1 MENESDRQSK
11 SNAPEASGTNF
22 LQRIGGH
29 VQGKA
34 LGGFM
39 ELVPLLV
46 SAIVI
51 WFVVGWADQFVRP
64 MAFVAGKPWDLPGI
78 GIVAA
83 VIIFYLVGVVVSTR
97 IGKIIMDRKHDIL
110 HRVPIVKTI
119 YGVTYQATTSISGQ
133 FRFTR
138 VVFIEWPREGMVAL
152 GFVTGRAHRERKD
165 TMDENEPQSMAV
177 VYIPTVPNPT
187 SGNLAF
193 VMEDDLMET
202 DLTVEDAM
210 KVVFSGGIVL
220 PESVSMA
227 RFARVRGDGEFIDRF
242 TIDPKQSRRFYRFE
256 GFCSE
261 ESVRRNPFG
270 GIRSNCSV
278 LELGLRG
285 VCRLS
290 LLLDIHLVRIAV

>member
-1 MENESDRQSK
+1 MENESDRQPK
-11 SNAPEASGTNF
+11 SNTSEASGVNF

-29 VQGKA
+29 VQSKA

-51 WFVVGWADQFVRP
+51 WFVIGWADQFVRP
-64 MAFVAGKPWDLPGI
+64 MAFVSERPWDLPGI
-78 GIVAA
+78 GVVAA
-83 VIIFYLVGVVVSTR
+83 VVIFYLVGLVVSTR
-97 IGKIIMDRKHDIL
+97 IGKIIMDRKHDVL

-119 YGVTYQATTSISGQ
+119 YGVTYQATTSVSGQ

-138 VVFIEWPREGMVAL
+138 AVFLEWPREGMIAL
-152 GFVTGRAHRERKD
+152 GFVTGRAHRERRD
-165 TMDENEPQSMAV
+165 VMDENEPQSMVV

-193 VMEDDLMET
+193 VMEDDVMET

-220 PESVSMA
+220 PESLSMA
-227 RFARVRGDGEFIDRF
+227 RFPRVRADGEFIDRF
-242 TIDPKQSRRFYRFE
+242 TIDPK
-256 GFCSE
+256 
-261 ESVRRNPFG
+261 
-270 GIRSNCSV
+270 
-278 LELGLRG
+278 
-285 VCRLS
+285 
-290 LLLDIHLVRIAV
+290 

>member
-1 MENESDRQSK
+1 MGNENGRNSK
-11 SNAPEASGTNF
+11 PDAHETSGVNF

-51 WFVVGWADQFVRP
+51 WFIVGWADQFVRP
-64 MAFVAGKPWDLPGI
+64 MAFVSGKPWDLPGI
-78 GIVAA
+78 GVVAA
-83 VIIFYLVGVVVSTR
+83 VVIFYLVGLVVSTR
-97 IGKIIMDRKHDIL
+97 IGKTIMDRKHDIL

-119 YGVTYQATTSISGQ
+119 YGVTYQATTSVSGQ

-152 GFVTGRAHRERKD
+152 GFVTGRAHRERRD
-165 TMDENEPQSMAV
+165 DMDENEPQSIAV

-220 PESVSMA
+220 PESLSMA
-227 RFARVRGDGEFIDRF
+227 RFPRVRADGEFIDQF
-242 TIDPKQSRRFYRFE
+242 TIDPK
-256 GFCSE
+256 
-261 ESVRRNPFG
+261 
-270 GIRSNCSV
+270 
-278 LELGLRG
+278 
-285 VCRLS
+285 
-290 LLLDIHLVRIAV
+290 

>member
-11 SNAPEASGTNF
+11 SNTSEASGVNF

-29 VQGKA
+29 VQSKA

-51 WFVVGWADQFVRP
+51 WFVIGWADQFIRP
-64 MAFVAGKPWDLPGI
+64 MTFVAEKPWDVPGI
-78 GIVAA
+78 GVVAA
-83 VIIFYLVGVVVSTR
+83 VVIFYLVGLVVSTR
-97 IGKIIMDRKHDIL
+97 IGKIMMDRKHDVL

-119 YGVTYQATTSISGQ
+119 YGVTYQATTSMSGQ

-138 VVFIEWPREGMVAL
+138 AVFLEWPREGMIAL

-165 TMDENEPQSMAV
+165 VMDENEPQSMAV

-193 VMEDDLMET
+193 VTEDDLMET

-227 RFARVRGDGEFIDRF
+227 RFPRVRADGEFIDRF
-242 TIDPKQSRRFYRFE
+242 TIDPK
-256 GFCSE
+256 
-261 ESVRRNPFG
+261 
-270 GIRSNCSV
+270 
-278 LELGLRG
+278 
-285 VCRLS
+285 
-290 LLLDIHLVRIAV
+290 

>member
-1 MENESDRQSK
+1 MEKESVRNSK
-11 SNAPEASGTNF
+11 PDALEASQANF

-51 WFVVGWADQFVRP
+51 WFVIGWADQFVRP

-97 IGKIIMDRKHDIL
+97 IGKIIMDRKHDVL

-119 YGVTYQATTSISGQ
+119 YGVTYQATTSVSGQ

-138 VVFIEWPREGMVAL
+138 VVFIEWPREGMIAL

-165 TMDENEPQSMAV
+165 AIDENEPQSMAV

-220 PESVSMA
+220 PDSLSMA
-227 RFARVRGDGEFIDRF
+227 RFPRVRADGEFIDRF
-242 TIDPKQSRRFYRFE
+242 TVDPK
-256 GFCSE
+256 
-261 ESVRRNPFG
+261 
-270 GIRSNCSV
+270 
-278 LELGLRG
+278 
-285 VCRLS
+285 
-290 LLLDIHLVRIAV
+290 